1 MERGAMAGETGKDDP
16 IIELTEI
23 VEDDADSDLP
33 LHEDIIEL
41 TDSDADAQDEVME
54 DIWEDPTLPEEDLPD
69 MVPMSTQQLE
79 TALERVIERKF
90 AEKIEPMLFEAMER
104 VIAREIK
111 KIKESLQKD
120 LDQIHPS

>member
-1 MERGAMAGETGKDDP
+1 MAGETGKDDP

-23 VEDDADSDLP
+23 VEEDVDLDLP
-33 LHEDIIEL
+33 LHEDIIGL
-41 TDSDADAQDEVME
+41 TDSDAAEQDDTAD
-54 DIWEDPTLPEEDLPD
+54 DIWEDPSLPEEALPV
-69 MVPMSTQQLE
+69 METVSTQQLE

-104 VIAREIK
+104 VIAREIE